1 MKKINLALI
10 GYGNVGKAFVR
21 MLKRREDYIADE
33 YGCTVEITAVSTK
46 RKGSIIEQ
54 TGLYMED
61 LDLDKAESSVS
72 AFDVIDNADY
82 DVLVELTPINIK
94 TGQPAIEHIQRAMR
108 RGKHVITANKGPIAW
123 AYKELKS
130 LAEENNVLF
139 YHEATVMDGAP
150 VYNLMRETLMG
161 CEILEIKGILNAT
174 TNYVLKEMEN
184 GVSLEAAIKEGQRR
198 GFVEADSSMDIDGWD
213 AAAKLTALM
222 NVLMNA
228 DITPVNIQREG
239 IGNIT
244 KEQLDKAAK
253 EGKKIKLLC
262 HGKIEGGKVV
272 GSVKPQLVD
281 VDSLYAA
288 INGTASLV
296 TIRTDLMG
304 EISIIEEIYEPE
316 IDQTAYGILSDLFR
330 LLTEAV

>member
-262 HGKIEGGKVV
+262 HGKIEGGKAV

>member
-1 MKKINLALI
+1 
-10 GYGNVGKAFVR
+10 
-21 MLKRREDYIADE
+21 
-33 YGCTVEITAVSTK
+33 
-46 RKGSIIEQ
+46 
-54 TGLYMED
+54 
-61 LDLDKAESSVS
+61 
-72 AFDVIDNADY
+72 
-82 DVLVELTPINIK
+82 
-94 TGQPAIEHIQRAMR
+94 
-108 RGKHVITANKGPIAW
+108 
-123 AYKELKS
+123 
-130 LAEENNVLF
+130 
-139 YHEATVMDGAP
+139 MDGAP

-262 HGKIEGGKVV
+262 HGKIEGGKAV